1 MANASSFKNVIDEIK
16 PQIAVLKKAIEL
28 DPAGTIEYQRALDF
42 IETNISVSAAII
54 KAIKLVEKE
63 SKKPE
68 AADPAPTKE
77 EPSKKKKTKE
87 DPVPEPTP
95 EPAPAPAVEAEA
107 TDEGEDL
114 FGMFD

>member
-16 PQIAVLKKAIEL
+16 PQVAILKKAIEL

-63 SKKPE
+63 SKKTE

-77 EPSKKKKTKE
+77 ESSKKKKKA
-87 DPVPEPTP
+87 DPAPEPTP
-95 EPAPAPAVEAEA
+95 APDPVVNEEA

>member
-16 PQIAVLKKAIEL
+16 PQVAILKYAIEL

-42 IETNISVSAAII
+42 IETNMSVSAAII

-63 SKKPE
+63 SKKTE
-68 AADPAPTKE
+68 AADPVPTKE
-77 EPSKKKKTKE
+77 EPSKKKKKA

-95 EPAPAPAVEAEA
+95 EPAPAVNAEA

>member
-1 MANASSFKNVIDEIK
+1 MANASSFKNVIDEVK
-16 PQIAVLKKAIEL
+16 PQIAILKKAIEL

-77 EPSKKKKTKE
+77 EPSKKKKKE

-95 EPAPAPAVEAEA
+95 EPPAVEAEA
-107 TDEGEDL
+107 ADEGEDL

>member
-16 PQIAVLKKAIEL
+16 PQVAILKKAIEL

-63 SKKPE
+63 SKKTE
-68 AADPAPTKE
+68 AADPVPIKE
-77 EPSKKKKTKE
+77 EPSKKKKKE

-95 EPAPAPAVEAEA
+95 TPAPAVEVEA

>member
-1 MANASSFKNVIDEIK
+1 MANASSFKNVIDEVK
-16 PQIAVLKKAIEL
+16 PQIAILKKAIEL

-63 SKKPE
+63 SKKTE

-77 EPSKKKKTKE
+77 EPSKKKKKE

-95 EPAPAPAVEAEA
+95 EPAPAIEAEA

>member
-1 MANASSFKNVIDEIK
+1 MSNASSFKNVIDEVK
-16 PQIAVLKKAIEL
+16 PQIAILEKAIEL

-63 SKKPE
+63 SKKTE

-77 EPSKKKKTKE
+77 EPSKKKKKE

-95 EPAPAPAVEAEA
+95 APSPAVEAEA

>member
-42 IETNISVSAAII
+42 IETNISVSASII

-63 SKKPE
+63 SKKSE
-68 AADPAPTKE
+68 AVDPAPTQE
-77 EPSKKKKTKE
+77 APSKKKKTKE

-95 EPAPAPAVEAEA
+95 EPAPTVEAEA

-114 FGMFD
+114 FGLFD

>member
-1 MANASSFKNVIDEIK
+1 MSNASSFKNVIDEIK
-16 PQIAVLKKAIEL
+16 PQVAILKKAIEL
-28 DPAGTIEYQRALDF
+28 DPAGTIEYKRALDF

-63 SKKPE
+63 SKKTE

-77 EPSKKKKTKE
+77 EPSKKNKKA

-95 EPAPAPAVEAEA
+95 APPPAVEAEA

>member
-1 MANASSFKNVIDEIK
+1 MANASSFKNVIDEVK
-16 PQIAVLKKAIEL
+16 PQIAILKKAIEL

-42 IETNISVSAAII
+42 IETNISVSDAII

-63 SKKPE
+63 SKKTE

-77 EPSKKKKTKE
+77 EPSKKKKKE

-95 EPAPAPAVEAEA
+95 APSPAVEAEA

>member
-63 SKKPE
+63 SKKTE

-77 EPSKKKKTKE
+77 EPSKKKKKE
-87 DPVPEPTP
+87 DPVPEPT
-95 EPAPAPAVEAEA
+95 PAPAPAVEAEA
-107 TDEGEDL
+107 TDECEDL

>member
-1 MANASSFKNVIDEIK
+1 MSNASSFKNVIDEIK
-16 PQIAVLKKAIEL
+16 PQVAILKKAIEL

-77 EPSKKKKTKE
+77 EPSKKKKKE

-95 EPAPAPAVEAEA
+95 APPPAVEAEA

>member
-77 EPSKKKKTKE
+77 KPSKKKTKE

-95 EPAPAPAVEAEA
+95 EPAPAVEAEA
-107 TDEGEDL
+107 ADDGEDL

>member
-68 AADPAPTKE
+68 ATDPVPTKE

-87 DPVPEPTP
+87 DPVPEPTS
-95 EPAPAPAVEAEA
+95 EPAPAVEVEA

>member
-42 IETNISVSAAII
+42 IETNISVSSAII

-63 SKKPE
+63 SEKPE
-68 AADPAPTKE
+68 AADPAPAKE

-95 EPAPAPAVEAEA
+95 EPAPAVEAEA
-107 TDEGEDL
+107 TDESEDL

>member
-1 MANASSFKNVIDEIK
+1 MSNASSFKNVIDEVK
-16 PQIAVLKKAIEL
+16 PKIAILKKAIEL

-63 SKKPE
+63 SKKTE

-77 EPSKKKKTKE
+77 EPSKKKKKE
-87 DPVPEPTP
+87 DPVPEPP
-95 EPAPAPAVEAEA
+95 PALSPAVEAEA

>member
-1 MANASSFKNVIDEIK
+1 MANASSFKNVIDEVK
-16 PQIAVLKKAIEL
+16 PQIAILKKAIEL

-42 IETNISVSAAII
+42 IETNISVSASII

-63 SKKPE
+63 GKKPE

-77 EPSKKKKTKE
+77 EPSKKKKKE
-87 DPVPEPTP
+87 DPVPEPT
-95 EPAPAPAVEAEA
+95 PAPAPAVEAEA

>member
-1 MANASSFKNVIDEIK
+1 MANASSFKNVIDEVK
-16 PQIAVLKKAIEL
+16 PQIAILKKAIEL

-42 IETNISVSAAII
+42 IETNISVSASII

-68 AADPAPTKE
+68 AADPVPTKE
-77 EPSKKKKTKE
+77 EPSKKKKKE
-87 DPVPEPTP
+87 DPVSEPT
-95 EPAPAPAVEAEA
+95 PAPAPAVEVEA

>member
-16 PQIAVLKKAIEL
+16 PQVAILKKAIEL

-68 AADPAPTKE
+68 AADPVPTKE
-77 EPSKKKKTKE
+77 EPSKKKKKA

-95 EPAPAPAVEAEA
+95 APPPDVEAEA

>member
-1 MANASSFKNVIDEIK
+1 MANASSFKNVIDEVK
-16 PQIAVLKKAIEL
+16 PQIAILKKAIEL

-42 IETNISVSAAII
+42 IETNISVSASII

-63 SKKPE
+63 SKKTE

-77 EPSKKKKTKE
+77 EPSKKKKKE
-87 DPVPEPTP
+87 DPVPEPT
-95 EPAPAPAVEAEA
+95 PAPAPAVEAEA

>member
-1 MANASSFKNVIDEIK
+1 MANASSFKNVIDEVK
-16 PQIAVLKKAIEL
+16 PQIAILKKAIEL

-63 SKKPE
+63 SKKTE
-68 AADPAPTKE
+68 AADPVPTKE
-77 EPSKKKKTKE
+77 EPSKKKKKE

-95 EPAPAPAVEAEA
+95 TPAPAPAVEAEA

>member
-1 MANASSFKNVIDEIK
+1 MSNASSFKSVIDEIK
-16 PQIAVLKKAIEL
+16 PQVAILKKAIEL

-42 IETNISVSAAII
+42 IETNISVSASII

-77 EPSKKKKTKE
+77 EPSKKKKKA

-95 EPAPAPAVEAEA
+95 APPPAVEAEA

>member
-16 PQIAVLKKAIEL
+16 PQVAILKKAIEL

-42 IETNISVSAAII
+42 IETNMSVSAAII

-63 SKKPE
+63 SKKTE

-77 EPSKKKKTKE
+77 EPSKKKKKE
-87 DPVPEPTP
+87 DPVPEPT
-95 EPAPAPAVEAEA
+95 PAPAPAVEAEA

>member
-1 MANASSFKNVIDEIK
+1 MSNASSFKNVIDEVK
-16 PQIAVLKKAIEL
+16 PQIAILKKAIEL

-63 SKKPE
+63 SKKTE

-77 EPSKKKKTKE
+77 EPSKKKKKE

-95 EPAPAPAVEAEA
+95 APAPAVEVEA

>member
-1 MANASSFKNVIDEIK
+1 MANASSFKNVIDEVK
-16 PQIAVLKKAIEL
+16 PQIAILKKAIEL

-42 IETNISVSAAII
+42 IETNISVSASII

-77 EPSKKKKTKE
+77 EPSKKKKKE
-87 DPVPEPTP
+87 DPVPEPT
-95 EPAPAPAVEAEA
+95 PAPAPAVEAEA

>member
-1 MANASSFKNVIDEIK
+1 MSNASSFKNVIDEVK
-16 PQIAVLKKAIEL
+16 PQIAILKKAIEL

-63 SKKPE
+63 SKKTE

-77 EPSKKKKTKE
+77 EPSKKKKKE
-87 DPVPEPTP
+87 DPVPEPT
-95 EPAPAPAVEAEA
+95 PAPAPAVEAEA

>member
-1 MANASSFKNVIDEIK
+1 MANASSFKNVIDEVK
-16 PQIAVLKKAIEL
+16 PQIAILKKAIEL

-42 IETNISVSAAII
+42 IGTNISVSAAII

-63 SKKPE
+63 SKKTE

-77 EPSKKKKTKE
+77 EPSKKKKKE

-95 EPAPAPAVEAEA
+95 EPPPVVEAEA

>member
-16 PQIAVLKKAIEL
+16 PQVAILKKAIEL

-63 SKKPE
+63 SKQPE
-68 AADPAPTKE
+68 ATDAAPTKKAT
-77 EPSKKKKTKE
+77 SNKKQKS
-87 DPVPEPTP
+87 DPDPKPEP
-95 EPAPAPAVEAEA
+95 EPAPTVQAEA

>member
-1 MANASSFKNVIDEIK
+1 MADASSFKNVIDEIK
-16 PQIAVLKKAIEL
+16 PQVAVLKKAIEL

-63 SKKPE
+63 NKKPE
-68 AADPAPTKE
+68 AADPAPTKKAT
-77 EPSKKKKTKE
+77 SKKKAAA
-87 DPVPEPTP
+87 DPTPTPTP
-95 EPAPAPAVEAEA
+95 EPVPAVNAEA

>member
-1 MANASSFKNVIDEIK
+1 MANASSFKNVIDEVK
-16 PQIAVLKKAIEL
+16 PQIAILKKAIEL

-63 SKKPE
+63 SKKTE

-77 EPSKKKKTKE
+77 DPSKKKKKE
-87 DPVPEPTP
+87 DPVPEPT
-95 EPAPAPAVEAEA
+95 PAPAPAVEAEA

>member
-16 PQIAVLKKAIEL
+16 PQEAILKKAIEL

-42 IETNISVSAAII
+42 IETNISVSASII

-63 SKKPE
+63 NKKPE
-68 AADPAPTKE
+68 AADPAPAKE
-77 EPSKKKKTKE
+77 DPSKKKKKE
-87 DPVPEPTP
+87 DPVPEPT
-95 EPAPAPAVEAEA
+95 PAPAPAVEAEA
-107 TDEGEDL
+107 ADDGEDL

>member
-1 MANASSFKNVIDEIK
+1 MANASSFKNVIDEVK
-16 PQIAVLKKAIEL
+16 PQIAILKKAIEL

-63 SKKPE
+63 SKKTE
-68 AADPAPTKE
+68 AADPVPTKE
-77 EPSKKKKTKE
+77 EPSKKKKKE

-95 EPAPAPAVEAEA
+95 APSPAVEAEA

>member
-1 MANASSFKNVIDEIK
+1 MANASSFKNVIDEVK
-16 PQIAVLKKAIEL
+16 PQIAILKKAIEL

-42 IETNISVSAAII
+42 IETNISVSASII

-63 SKKPE
+63 SKKTE

-77 EPSKKKKTKE
+77 EPSKKKKKE

-95 EPAPAPAVEAEA
+95 APSPAVEAEA

>member
-1 MANASSFKNVIDEIK
+1 MANASSFKNVIDEVK
-16 PQIAVLKKAIEL
+16 PQIAILKKAIEL

-77 EPSKKKKTKE
+77 EPSKKKKKE

-95 EPAPAPAVEAEA
+95 EPAPAIEAEA

>member
-1 MANASSFKNVIDEIK
+1 MANASSFKNVIDEVK
-16 PQIAVLKKAIEL
+16 PQIAILKKAIEL

-63 SKKPE
+63 SKKTE
-68 AADPAPTKE
+68 AADPVPTKE
-77 EPSKKKKTKE
+77 EPSKKKKKE
-87 DPVPEPTP
+87 DPAHEPT
-95 EPAPAPAVEAEA
+95 PAPAPAVEAEA

>member
-68 AADPAPTKE
+68 AADPVPTKE
-77 EPSKKKKTKE
+77 EPSKKKKKE
-87 DPVPEPTP
+87 DPVPEPT
-95 EPAPAPAVEAEA
+95 PAPAPAVEAEA

>member
-1 MANASSFKNVIDEIK
+1 MANASSFKNVIDEVK
-16 PQIAVLKKAIEL
+16 PQIAILKKAIEL

-63 SKKPE
+63 SKKTE
-68 AADPAPTKE
+68 AADPVPTKE
-77 EPSKKKKTKE
+77 EPSKKKKKE

>member
-1 MANASSFKNVIDEIK
+1 MSNASSFKNVIDEVK
-16 PQIAVLKKAIEL
+16 PQIAILKKAIEL

-63 SKKPE
+63 SKKTE

-77 EPSKKKKTKE
+77 EPSKKKKKE

-95 EPAPAPAVEAEA
+95 APAPTVEAEA

>member
-16 PQIAVLKKAIEL
+16 PQVAVLKKAIEL

-42 IETNISVSAAII
+42 IETNISVSASII

-68 AADPAPTKE
+68 AADPVPTKE
-77 EPSKKKKTKE
+77 EPSKKKKKE

-95 EPAPAPAVEAEA
+95 EPPAVEAEA

>member
-1 MANASSFKNVIDEIK
+1 MANASSFKNVIDEVK
-16 PQIAVLKKAIEL
+16 PQVAILKKAIEL

-54 KAIKLVEKE
+54 KAIKLVERE
-63 SKKPE
+63 SKKTE

-77 EPSKKKKTKE
+77 EPSKKKKKE
-87 DPVPEPTP
+87 DPVPEPT
-95 EPAPAPAVEAEA
+95 PAPAPAVEAEA